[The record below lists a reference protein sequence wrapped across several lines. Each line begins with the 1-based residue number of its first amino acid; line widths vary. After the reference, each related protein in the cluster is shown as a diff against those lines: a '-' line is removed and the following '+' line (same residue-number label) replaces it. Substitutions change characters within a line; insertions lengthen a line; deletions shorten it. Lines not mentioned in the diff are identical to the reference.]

1 MMQRAVPS
9 EHAGRGAEAAPAQP
23 GQEDAVVNLDQQS
36 PNVAADGDAA
46 AVATL
51 ATCAEVFQLHR
62 SGDGGGALG
71 ERERAKARE
80 RAYDALVED
89 CDGAEIVCL
98 GENTCVHVHA
108 HTVRPLLICNVFMC

>member
-1 MMQRAVPS
+1 MMQRAVPT
-9 EHAGRGAEAAPAQP
+9 ERAERGAEAAPPQGHANS
-23 GQEDAVVNLDQQS
+23 GQER
-36 PNVAADGDAA
+36 DGDGQHHPSPDGEDAA
-46 AVATL
+46 TVATL

-71 ERERAKARE
+71 ERERANARE

-98 GENTCVHVHA
+98 GENTCVA
-108 HTVRPLLICNVFMC
+108 ISLL